1 MAQLRDEGILDGASV
16 SAPAPEVTIKVATA
30 VPSTVAPSSHDVAEA
45 VVELK
50 RKNARLREQLEKKI
64 VNVG

>member
-16 SAPAPEVTIKVATA
+16 SAPAPEVTIEVAVA

-64 VNVG
+64 ANVG